1 MPVSNV
7 GHKVTMKQLELMSF
21 HLILISIKKKKKNT
35 PRSST
40 PFHADEG

>member
-21 HLILISIKKKKKNT
+21 YLILISIKKKKKKH
-35 PRSST
+35 S
-40 PFHADEG
+40 